1 VATPDTIWS
10 KGELVGGT
18 YRIES
23 LIGIGGMGHVYEA
36 FDTVLFRRVAVK
48 ALLPKFDPAFL
59 IQEARSLAQFNH
71 STVVAVHALGV
82 HDGIHYM
89 VMERLRG
96 VSLYRHLARRSGA
109 DRLLLPEV
117 LDIAIG
123 LVDGL
128 TLIHREGLIHRDLK
142 PANIMLALGH
152 RVVLMDFGLVVTV
165 QEAMEDPQFCGTPQY
180 IAPEIIAPPPKPV
193 DRRLSDLYA
202 FGVMLFEMLA
212 GRHPFNVTGDDK
224 MLAAHQHSPV
234 PRVSSFR
241 PNVPAALDE
250 LVAALM
256 AKSPD
261 ERPQSADTVAW
272 TLRQIRDQG
281 AVTSDTG
288 MSVLIVD
295 DEVEAA
301 LLVER
306 YVRQALPS
314 AALQLAHTGEAALTA
329 ARAKP
334 PDLILLDLAL
344 PDLNGSE
351 LAMLLRAS
359 PVFDNSRIAVLSGRA
374 TDEDRDLL
382 RKLGIN
388 DFIPKG
394 PETRRHILDLIRNML
409 RGNPRRSWSGAA
421 LLPTIDGK
429 PTPKLTY

>member
-1 VATPDTIWS
+1 
-10 KGELVGGT
+10 
-18 YRIES
+18 
-23 LIGIGGMGHVYEA
+23 
-36 FDTVLFRRVAVK
+36 
-48 ALLPKFDPAFL
+48 
-59 IQEARSLAQFNH
+59 
-71 STVVAVHALGV
+71 
-82 HDGIHYM
+82 
-89 VMERLRG
+89 
-96 VSLYRHLARRSGA
+96 
-109 DRLLLPEV
+109 
-117 LDIAIG
+117 
-123 LVDGL
+123 
-128 TLIHREGLIHRDLK
+128 
-142 PANIMLALGH
+142 
-152 RVVLMDFGLVVTV
+152 
-165 QEAMEDPQFCGTPQY
+165 
-180 IAPEIIAPPPKPV
+180 
-193 DRRLSDLYA
+193 
-202 FGVMLFEMLA
+202 
-212 GRHPFNVTGDDK
+212 